1 MNKNALAN
9 MRKKIAFIAGEKKAK
24 RGIYKLTAECR
35 LDDPSKYEKL
45 PTGITSVDNMLHGGI
60 ARGVSYTIIS
70 GAAGEGKSTLVSQI
84 QARTIANTD
93 YTCITYSGEM
103 GDGLVKW
110 QLYRQLA
117 GNAGM
122 IDGETLSPP
131 RYGEYMMRDGVARDI
146 ETVTR
151 YQSILFDPT
160 GGDLHVQDPWG
171 VWQQSMEESAAAG
184 IEIFVVDNLM
194 TIVAALARSMPRL
207 NDYER
212 QREFCDWA
220 ARFAKKYNV
229 WLILVAHTRKP
240 GQGQG
245 SGTSAYEISG
255 ASEIVNLAGTIINYG
270 KYTDKE
276 LEDDPELRQSDR
288 KSKVQK
294 NRLYG
299 DYDTKG
305 TTVHFDPMTCRIGS
319 KMSDMDDRHF
329 PWRKKFD
336 DPDYMKLVTDEIDP
350 VTGMTLTEIQHKL
363 DDVLVPAY
371 EAGDDVRAEIDQ
383 LIATAE
389 RLTAYAAQGN

>member
-1 MNKNALAN
+1 MDKTSLD
-9 MRKKIAFIAGEKKAK
+9 RLKKKIAFIEGEKRA
-24 RGIYKLTAECR
+24 RPGVYKLTAECR
-35 LDDPSKYEKL
+35 IDDPSKYEKL
-45 PTGITSVDNMLHGGI
+45 PTGITAVDNLLHGGI
-60 ARGVSYTIIS
+60 PRGVSYTIIS

-84 QARTIANTD
+84 QAHTIANTN

-117 GNAGM
+117 GHAGM

-131 RYGEYMMRDGVARDI
+131 RFGSYLMADGVARDI
-146 ETVTR
+146 AKVTK

-171 VWQQSMEESAAAG
+171 VWQATMEQSAAAG
-184 IEIFVVDNLM
+184 IEVFIVDNLM
-194 TIVAALARSMPRL
+194 TITAALTRSMPRL

-245 SGTSAYEISG
+245 AGAYEISG

-270 KYTDKE
+270 KYTDNE
-276 LEDDPELRQSDR
+276 LANDPALKTSDR
-288 KSKVQK
+288 KTKVQK

-305 TTVHFDPMTCRIGS
+305 TPAHFDPMTCRIYS
-319 KMSDMDDRHF
+319 EPRDKADSEYD
-329 PWRKKFD
+329 WRKKFS
-336 DPDYMKLVTDEIDP
+336 DPDYMALVTDGIDP
-350 VTGMTLTEIQHKL
+350 VTAQ
-363 DDVLVPAY
+363 
-371 EAGDDVRAEIDQ
+371 
-383 LIATAE
+383 TASE
-389 RLTAYAAQGN
+389 LEQAAQGILAGGNGDVQAVIEAMERATATM

>member
-9 MRKKIAFIAGEKKAK
+9 MRRKIAFIAGEKKAR
-24 RGIYKLTAECR
+24 RGVYKLTAECR

-45 PTGITSVDNMLHGGI
+45 ATGITSVDNMLHGGI
-60 ARGVSYTIIS
+60 PRGVSYTIIS

-84 QARTIANTD
+84 QARAISNTD

-117 GNAGM
+117 GKAGM
-122 IDGETLSPP
+122 IDGETLQPK
-131 RYGEYMMRDGVARDI
+131 RRGEYFMRDGVARDI

-160 GGDLHVQDPWG
+160 GGDLHIQDPWG
-171 VWQQSMEESAAAG
+171 VWQASMEQSAAAG

-207 NDYER
+207 SDYER

-245 SGTSAYEISG
+245 YGAGAYEISG

-270 KYTDKE
+270 KYSDKE
-276 LEDDPELRQSDR
+276 LENDPTLRQSDR

-299 DYDTKG
+299 DYDNRGTK
-305 TTVHFDPMTCRIGS
+305 VIFDPMTCRVGTT
-319 KMSDMDDRHF
+319 DADLQDENF
-329 PWRKKFD
+329 PWREKFKD
-336 DPDYMKLVTDEIDP
+336 RDYLALVTDEIDP
-350 VTGMTLTEIQHKL
+350 ATGMTLAEIQKKI
-363 DDVLVPAY
+363 DEVLLPAY
-371 EAGDDVRAEIDQ
+371 EAGNDAVRAEIDQ
-383 LIATAE
+383 LFATVE
-389 RLTAYAAQGN
+389 RLVKGE

>member
-9 MRKKIAFIAGEKKAK
+9 MRRKIAFIAGEKKAK
-24 RGIYKLTAECR
+24 RGVYKLTAECR

-60 ARGVSYTIIS
+60 PRGVSYTVIS

-84 QARTIANTD
+84 QARTISNTD

-103 GDGLVKW
+103 SDGLVKW

-117 GNAGM
+117 GDAGM
-122 IDGETLSPP
+122 IDGAQLVPP
-131 RYGEYMMRDGVARDI
+131 RFGDYMMRDGVAHDI

-171 VWQQSMEESAAAG
+171 VWQASMEQSAAAG
-184 IEIFVVDNLM
+184 IEVFIVDNLM
-194 TIVAALARSMPRL
+194 TIVAALTRSMPRL
-207 NDYER
+207 SDYER

-220 ARFAKKYNV
+220 ARFVKKYNV

-245 SGTSAYEISG
+245 SGASAYEISG

-270 KYTDKE
+270 KYSDRE
-276 LEDDPELRQSDR
+276 LEDNPELRPSDR

-299 DYDTKG
+299 DYDNKG

-319 KMSDMDDRHF
+319 KLSDLDDCNY
-329 PWRKKFD
+329 PWREKFK
-336 DPDYMKLVTDEIDP
+336 DPDYLALVTDEIDP
-350 VTGMTLTEIQHKL
+350 VTGMTLAEIQKKV
-363 DDVLVPAY
+363 DDVLIPAY
-371 EAGDDVRAEIDQ
+371 EAGNDNVRGEIDQ
-383 LIATAE
+383 LFATVE
-389 RLTAYAAQGN
+389 RLEKGE

>member
-1 MNKNALAN
+1 MNRNNLER
-9 MRKKIAFIAGEKKAK
+9 MRKKIAFIEGEKRAN
-24 RGIYKLTAECR
+24 RGVYKLTAECR
-35 LDDPSKYEKL
+35 IDDPSRYEKL
-45 PTGITSVDNMLHGGI
+45 PTGITAVDNMLHGGI
-60 ARGVSYTIIS
+60 PRGVSYTIIS

-103 GDGLVKW
+103 SDGLVKY

-117 GNAGM
+117 GHAGM

-131 RYGEYMMRDGVARDI
+131 RYGSYLMADGVARDI
-146 ETVTR
+146 ETVTK

-160 GGDLHVQDPWG
+160 GGDLHIQDPWR
-171 VWQQSMEESAAAG
+171 VWQLSMERSAEAG
-184 IEIFVVDNLM
+184 VEVFIVDNLM
-194 TIVAALARSMPRL
+194 TIVAALTRSMPRL

-220 ARFAKKYNV
+220 ARFVKKYNV
-229 WLILVAHTRKP
+229 WLIIVAHTRKP

-245 SGTSAYEISG
+245 AGAYEISG

-270 KYTDKE
+270 KYSDNE
-276 LEDDPELRQSDR
+276 MQDDPTLKKSDR

-305 TTVHFDPMTCRIGS
+305 TTAHFDPMTCRIGS
-319 KMSDMDDRHF
+319 ELSDMDDGNYA
-329 PWRKKFD
+329 WRDKFN
-336 DPDYMKLVTDEIDP
+336 DPDYMALVTDGIDP
-350 VTGMTLTEIQHKL
+350 VTGQTASEIETASQRLL
-363 DDVLVPAY
+363 DGWAPNEDLQSAL
-371 EAGDDVRAEIDQ
+371 EAMER
-383 LIATAE
+383 ATA
-389 RLTAYAAQGN
+389 TF